1 MINHIESLKKRLDY
15 SLLQFVDADSASIS
29 IGAVLAF
36 YGFHADLTSLQDVCA
51 TSKQFPSVEALLR
64 AVEHFNLDAVNPRIA
79 EDYRNSNHH
88 IKLSLTPSL
97 ILEESGKVV
106 ACFDSYNNN
115 LLIYDPAQGIKEIP
129 RNQVEVQEDKSEHE
143 EKPKGIPIKK
153 NKDGEIIANAFVTPE
168 QVSIILNDGIGLTD
182 EIPPLRSFFIERIIG
197 EMKKTDSVDVKDGK
211 IDQNSVIDCVINKNG
226 PSIREIIIKNYRQK
240 ERLDEIINTATW
252 SLTRMLEN
260 SVK

>member
-1 MINHIESLKKRLDY
+1 MNYTEEQIEKMLELKETIIDKMEKHQEELDFLQKNLDILDVTLKGSSFTKASSLPRNEIPKDESLEKNVKPEN
-15 SLLQFVDADSASIS
+15 
-29 IGAVLAF
+29 
-36 YGFHADLTSLQDVCA
+36 
-51 TSKQFPSVEALLR
+51 KE
-64 AVEHFNLDAVNPRIA
+64 
-79 EDYRNSNHH
+79 
-88 IKLSLTPSL
+88 KL
-97 ILEESGKVV
+97 ES
-106 ACFDSYNNN
+106 
-115 LLIYDPAQGIKEIP
+115 
-129 RNQVEVQEDKSEHE
+129 
-143 EKPKGIPIKK
+143 IPIKK

-168 QVSIILNDGIGLTD
+168 QVSIILNEGIGLTD

-211 IDQNSVIDCVINKNG
+211 IDEGSVIDCIINKNG

>member
-1 MINHIESLKKRLDY
+1 MHYTEEQIEK
-15 SLLQFVDADSASIS
+15 
-29 IGAVLAF
+29 
-36 YGFHADLTSLQDVCA
+36 
-51 TSKQFPSVEALLR
+51 
-64 AVEHFNLDAVNPRIA
+64 
-79 EDYRNSNHH
+79 
-88 IKLSLTPSL
+88 
-97 ILEESGKVV
+97 ILELKESIIDKMEKHQEELNFLQKNLEILDVALKGSSFTKASSLPRKETSQSDIVEKKV
-106 ACFDSYNNN
+106 
-115 LLIYDPAQGIKEIP
+115 
-129 RNQVEVQEDKSEHE
+129 KSQSE
-143 EKPKGIPIKK
+143 EKPESIPIKK

-197 EMKKTDSVDVKDGK
+197 EMKKTDNVDVKDGK

-260 SVK
+260 LVKE